1 MGRMCWYLV
10 LRILGL
16 VVLLTVCLVSWLML
30 VVVMGREEGHRLGAR
45 SGLCPNWSPSPGTSE
60 LGVTMMT
67 DLAAVLYTDM
77 VKLKREPCEWMCV
90 GTAVAAVV

>member
-10 LRILGL
+10 LRILGH

-45 SGLCPNWSPSPGTSE
+45 SGLCPNLNPSPGTSE
-60 LGVTMMT
+60 SGVTVMA

-77 VKLKREPCEWMCV
+77 VKLKREPSECRFV
-90 GTAVAAVV
+90 GTAVAPLV